1 MTLETGWPTAT
12 EEKTTVQV
20 PPAPS
25 CWEHQFSLADFSSLL
40 YRENSAVGTQ
50 KAARARCAI
59 LAYCNKMQ
67 LNQEKTDN
75 SISNMH
81 KVGKKM
87 LLTGM
92 TEFYQTGIV
101 L

>member
-1 MTLETGWPTAT
+1 M
-12 EEKTTVQV
+12 
-20 PPAPS
+20 
-25 CWEHQFSLADFSSLL
+25 
-40 YRENSAVGTQ
+40 GTQ

-59 LAYCNKMQ
+59 LAYGNKMQ
-67 LNQEKTDN
+67 LNQVKTDN